1 MILGTIS
8 DSQRRVSFKDIKE
21 IMSQFPQVREYI
33 NTKNYQQL
41 YELIDSYAMN
51 TSGSLPMNN
60 LCADMLL
67 LLADIS
73 TKDANLF
80 SDCVIHNEP
89 FVSLWT
95 YLHIDKI
102 NYTKCEHF
110 SVNMIECEIDVVE
123 IKIPEGASKISQL
136 DTTHHN
142 YWLSYC
148 TINELQIINYSK
160 IINTKTLKS
169 RILKMFEKYNID
181 VTVNEVKIIN
191 K

>member
-67 LLADIS
+67 LLANVSI
-73 TKDANLF
+73 KDANLF

-102 NYTKCEHF
+102 NYTKREHF

-142 YWLSYC
+142 YWMSDC

-160 IINTKTLKS
+160 VINTKTLKS

>member
-95 YLHIDKI
+95 YLHIDEI
-102 NYTKCEHF
+102 NYTKREHF
-110 SVNMIECEIDVVE
+110 SVNMFECEIDVVE
-123 IKIPEGASKISQL
+123 IKIPEGVSKISQL

-142 YWLSYC
+142 YWLSEC
-148 TINELQIINYSK
+148 TINKLQIINYSK
-160 IINTKTLKS
+160 VINTKTLKS

-181 VTVNEVKIIN
+181 VTVNEVTIIN

>member
-1 MILGTIS
+1 MILGAIS
-8 DSQRRVSFKDIKE
+8 DSQLRVSFKDIKE

-102 NYTKCEHF
+102 NYTKREHF
-110 SVNMIECEIDVVE
+110 SVNMFECEIDVVE

-142 YWLSYC
+142 YWLSEC
-148 TINELQIINYSK
+148 TIKELQIINYSK
-160 IINTKTLKS
+160 VINTKTLKS

>member
-41 YELIDSYAMN
+41 YELIDSYAMT

-80 SDCVIHNEP
+80 SDCVIHNDP

-102 NYTKCEHF
+102 NYTKREHF
-110 SVNMIECEIDVVE
+110 SVNMFECEIDVVE

-142 YWLSYC
+142 YWMSDC

-160 IINTKTLKS
+160 VINTKTLKS
-169 RILKMFEKYNID
+169 RILKMLEKYNID
-181 VTVNEVKIIN
+181 VTVNEVTIIN

>member
-102 NYTKCEHF
+102 NYTKRERF
-110 SVNMIECEIDVVE
+110 SVNMFECEIDVME

-142 YWLSYC
+142 YWLSDC

-160 IINTKTLKS
+160 VINTKTLDR
-169 RILKMFEKYNID
+169 RILSMVHKYNSDI
-181 VTVNEVKIIN
+181 TVGGVKIIN

>member
-1 MILGTIS
+1 MIIGTIS
-8 DSQRRVSFKDIKE
+8 DSIKKTGLTDIKKF
-21 IMSQFPQVREYI
+21 ISQFPQVREYI
-33 NTKNYQQL
+33 NTKNYEQL
-41 YELIDSYAMN
+41 YELIVSYAMN

-89 FVSLWT
+89 FISLWT

-110 SVNMIECEIDVVE
+110 SVNVFECEIDVME
-123 IKIPEGASKISQL
+123 IKIPEGTSKISQL
-136 DTTHHN
+136 DTIHYN
-142 YWLSYC
+142 YWLSDC
-148 TINELQIINYSK
+148 TIQ
-160 IINTKTLKS
+160 
-169 RILKMFEKYNID
+169 
-181 VTVNEVKIIN
+181 
-191 K
+191 

>member
-8 DSQRRVSFKDIKE
+8 DSQQIVSFKDIKE

-95 YLHIDKI
+95 YLRIDKI
-102 NYTKCEHF
+102 NYTKREHF
-110 SVNMIECEIDVVE
+110 SVNMFECEIDVVE

-142 YWLSYC
+142 YWLSDC
-148 TINELQIINYSK
+148 TIHELQIINYSK
-160 IINTKTLKS
+160 VINTKTLKS

>member
-41 YELIDSYAMN
+41 YEIICFIAMN

-60 LCADMLL
+60 LCADMLF

-102 NYTKCEHF
+102 NYTKREHF
-110 SVNMIECEIDVVE
+110 SVNMFECEIDVVE
-123 IKIPEGASKISQL
+123 IKIPEGTSKISQL

-142 YWLSYC
+142 YWLSEC
-148 TINELQIINYSK
+148 TIQELQIINYSK
-160 IINTKTLKS
+160 VINTKTLKS

>member
-60 LCADMLL
+60 LCADMLR

-102 NYTKCEHF
+102 SYTKREHF
-110 SVNMIECEIDVVE
+110 SVNMFECEIDVVE
-123 IKIPEGASKISQL
+123 IKIPEGTSKISQL

-142 YWLSYC
+142 YWLSEC
-148 TINELQIINYSK
+148 TIQELQIINYSK
-160 IINTKTLKS
+160 VINTKTLKS
-169 RILKMFEKYNID
+169 RILKMLEKYNID

>member
-1 MILGTIS
+1 MILGTNS
-8 DSQRRVSFKDIKE
+8 DSQRIVSFIEIKE

-41 YELIDSYAMN
+41 YELIDSYVMN
-51 TSGSLPMNN
+51 TSGSLTKNN

-73 TKDANLF
+73 IKDANLF

-102 NYTKCEHF
+102 NYTKCERF
-110 SVNMIECEIDVVE
+110 AVNVFECEIDVME
-123 IKIPEGASKISQL
+123 IKIPEGTSKISKL

-142 YWLSYC
+142 YWLNRC

-160 IINTKTLKS
+160 VINTKTLKS
-169 RILKMFEKYNID
+169 RILKMLEKYNID

>member
-8 DSQRRVSFKDIKE
+8 NSQRRASFRETKE

-41 YELIDSYAMN
+41 YELIDSYARN
-51 TSGSLPMNN
+51 TFGSVPSNN

-89 FVSLWT
+89 FISLWT

-110 SVNMIECEIDVVE
+110 SISMFECEIDVVE
-123 IKIPEGASKISQL
+123 IKIPEGTSKISQL
-136 DTTHHN
+136 DTTHYN
-142 YWLSYC
+142 YRLNEC

-160 IINTKTLKS
+160 VINTKTLKS
-169 RILKMFEKYNID
+169 RILKMFEKYNFN

>member
-8 DSQRRVSFKDIKE
+8 DSQRRVSFREIKE

-80 SDCVIHNEP
+80 SDCVMHNEP

-102 NYTKCEHF
+102 NYTKREHF
-110 SVNMIECEIDVVE
+110 SINMFECEIDVME

-142 YWLSYC
+142 YWLSDC
-148 TINELQIINYSK
+148 TIHELQIINYSK
-160 IINTKTLKS
+160 VINTKTLKS
-169 RILKMFEKYNID
+169 RILKMLEKYNID

>member
-80 SDCVIHNEP
+80 SDCVIHNKP

-102 NYTKCEHF
+102 NYTKREHF
-110 SVNMIECEIDVVE
+110 SVNMFECEIDVVE

-142 YWLSYC
+142 YWLSEC

-160 IINTKTLKS
+160 VINTKTLKS
-169 RILKMFEKYNID
+169 RILKMLEKYNID

>member
-41 YELIDSYAMN
+41 YELIDSYTMN
-51 TSGSLPMNN
+51 TSGSLPRNN
-60 LCADMLL
+60 LCADMIR
-67 LLADIS
+67 LLASVSI
-73 TKDANLF
+73 KDANLF
-80 SDCVIHNEP
+80 SDCVIHNDP
-89 FVSLWT
+89 FTSLWT

-102 NYTKCEHF
+102 NYSKREHF
-110 SVNMIECEIDVVE
+110 SVNVFDCEIDVMQ
-123 IKIPEGASKISQL
+123 IKIPEGTSKISQL

-142 YWLSYC
+142 YWLSDC
-148 TINELQIINYSK
+148 TIKELQIINYSK
-160 IINTKTLKS
+160 VINTRTLDR
-169 RILKMFEKYNID
+169 RILSMVHKYNSDI
-181 VTVNEVKIIN
+181 TVGGVKIIN

>member
-21 IMSQFPQVREYI
+21 IMSQFSQVREYI

-60 LCADMLL
+60 LCADMLC

-102 NYTKCEHF
+102 NYTKREHF
-110 SVNMIECEIDVVE
+110 SVNMFECEIDVVE

-142 YWLSYC
+142 YWLSDC

-160 IINTKTLKS
+160 VINTKTLKS
-169 RILKMFEKYNID
+169 RILKMLEKYNID